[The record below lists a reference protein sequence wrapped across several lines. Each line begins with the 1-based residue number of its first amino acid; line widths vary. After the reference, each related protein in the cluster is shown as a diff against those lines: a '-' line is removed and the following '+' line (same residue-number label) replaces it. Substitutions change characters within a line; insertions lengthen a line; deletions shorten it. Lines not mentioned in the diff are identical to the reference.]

1 MAVFVCVFLG
11 WAILFIM
18 LVSYSVKKTNQGMTL
33 FKGERK
39 YIHSR
44 THSLCASVPWEMS
57 IWCLLKVFL
66 SMKNSFHQGR
76 CRISSSMRM
85 FVQHL
90 QWEPRPA
97 SRLSGQFVEL
107 SCITVGFE
115 RIFIRE
121 GNMQSVCLIDTPAK
135 SLSNCKVL
143 LSMCY
148 WLAGAECPAFS
159 VMFRVQR
166 DVVLL
171 KFNLAPGQAVIER
184 NWERVGGRQV
194 GWTLMLSAPWPWDVF
209 ALCQSIIS

>member
-1 MAVFVCVFLG
+1 
-11 WAILFIM
+11 
-18 LVSYSVKKTNQGMTL
+18 MTL

-44 THSLCASVPWEMS
+44 THSLCASVPWEMG

-66 SMKNSFHQGR
+66 SMKNSFHQGH

-85 FVQHL
+85 FVQHF
-90 QWEPRPA
+90 QWEPRRA
-97 SRLSGQFVEL
+97 SRLPGQFVEL

-159 VMFRVQR
+159 VTFLVQR

-171 KFNLAPGQAVIER
+171 KLSLAPGQAVIER
-184 NWERVGGRQV
+184 ETEREWVGGERGGLLCFQPPGLETCLRSV
-194 GWTLMLSAPWPWDVF
+194 NPLSPDKKNPPAIV
-209 ALCQSIIS
+209 

>member
-1 MAVFVCVFLG
+1 
-11 WAILFIM
+11 
-18 LVSYSVKKTNQGMTL
+18 MTL

-39 YIHSR
+39 YIHSTH
-44 THSLCASVPWEMS
+44 THSLCASVPWEMG

-66 SMKNSFHQGR
+66 SMKNSFHQGQ

-85 FVQHL
+85 FVQHCSENLGLL
-90 QWEPRPA
+90 QGCRDSLWSSVA
-97 SRLSGQFVEL
+97 
-107 SCITVGFE
+107 ITVGFE

-159 VMFRVQR
+159 VTFRVQR

-171 KFNLAPGQAVIER
+171 K
-184 NWERVGGRQV
+184 
-194 GWTLMLSAPWPWDVF
+194 
-209 ALCQSIIS
+209 SI

>member
-1 MAVFVCVFLG
+1 MSFFFG
-11 WAILFIM
+11 WTTAFIM
-18 LVSYSVKKTNQGMTL
+18 LVSSSVKENTTQRMTL

-44 THSLCASVPWEMS
+44 THSLCASVPWEMG

-66 SMKNSFHQGR
+66 SMKNSFHQGQ
-76 CRISSSMRM
+76 CRISSSSMRM

-90 QWEPRPA
+90 QWEPKPA
-97 SRLSGQFVEL
+97 SRLPGQFVEL
-107 SCITVGFE
+107 SCITLGFE

-143 LSMCY
+143 LSMYY

-159 VMFRVQR
+159 VTFLVRW

-171 KFNLAPGQAVIER
+171 KFSQAPGQAVIER
-184 NWERVGGRQV
+184 ETGREWV
-194 GWTLMLSAPWPWDVF
+194 DS
-209 ALCQSIIS
+209 

>member
-1 MAVFVCVFLG
+1 
-11 WAILFIM
+11 
-18 LVSYSVKKTNQGMTL
+18 MTL
-33 FKGERK
+33 FKGEHK

-44 THSLCASVPWEMS
+44 THSLCASVPWKMG

-66 SMKNSFHQGR
+66 SMKNSFHQGQ

-148 WLAGAECPAFS
+148 RLAGAECPAFS
-159 VMFRVQR
+159 VTFHVQW

-171 KFNLAPGQAVIER
+171 KFSLAPGQAVIEG
-184 NWERVGGRQV
+184 NWERVGGRRV
-194 GWTLMLSAPWPWDVF
+194 GWTLMLSAPWPWDLF
-209 ALCQSIIS
+209 ALCQSIISLKKKTQPPERVYGI